1 MRKEKSMSRKITM
14 IEYNPGIYR
23 VKKLNNVPPG
33 IVVDGGIIDFNE
45 RYNEDNLRDL
55 FESLPKMQIDL
66 EVECR

>member
-1 MRKEKSMSRKITM
+1 MSRKITM
-14 IEYNPGIYR
+14 VEYNPGIYR

-45 RYNEDNLRDL
+45 RYNEENLRDL
-55 FESLPKMQIDL
+55 FEALPKMQIDL

>member
-1 MRKEKSMSRKITM
+1 MSRKITM
-14 IEYNPGIYR
+14 IEDSPGIYR

-33 IVVDGGIIDFNE
+33 IVIDGGIIDFNE

-55 FESLPKMQIDL
+55 FELLPKMQIDL

>member
-1 MRKEKSMSRKITM
+1 MSRKITM
-14 IEYNPGIYR
+14 VQLQTGLFKVI
-23 VKKLNNVPPG
+23 KLENVPPG

-55 FESLPKMQIDL
+55 FEALPKMQIDL

>member
-1 MRKEKSMSRKITM
+1 MIRKITM

-45 RYNEDNLRDL
+45 RYNEENLRDL
-55 FESLPKMQIDL
+55 FESLPKMQIEF
-66 EVECR
+66 EVECQ

>member
-1 MRKEKSMSRKITM
+1 MSRKITM
-14 IEYNPGIYR
+14 VEYNPGIYR

-55 FESLPKMQIDL
+55 FEALPKMQIDL
-66 EVECR
+66 EVTCQ

>member
-1 MRKEKSMSRKITM
+1 MSRKITM

-33 IVVDGGIIDFNE
+33 IVIDGGIIDFNE

-55 FESLPKMQIDL
+55 FEECPKMQIDL
-66 EVECR
+66 EVTCQ

>member
-1 MRKEKSMSRKITM
+1 MSRKITM
-14 IEYNPGIYR
+14 VEYNPGIYR

-55 FESLPKMQIDL
+55 FELLPKMQIDL

>member
-1 MRKEKSMSRKITM
+1 MRKEKLMSRKITM
-14 IEYNPGIYR
+14 VEYNPGIYR

-45 RYNEDNLRDL
+45 RYNEQNLRDL
-55 FESLPKMQIDL
+55 FEALPKMQIDL

>member
-55 FESLPKMQIDL
+55 FEALPKMQIDL

>member
-1 MRKEKSMSRKITM
+1 MIRKITM

-45 RYNEDNLRDL
+45 RYNEENLRDL
-55 FESLPKMQIDL
+55 FESLPKMQIEL
-66 EVECR
+66 EVECQ

>member
-1 MRKEKSMSRKITM
+1 M

-45 RYNEDNLRDL
+45 RYNEQNLRDL
-55 FESLPKMQIDL
+55 FEALPKMQIDL

>member
-1 MRKEKSMSRKITM
+1 MSRKITM

-33 IVVDGGIIDFNE
+33 IVIDGGIIDFNE

-55 FESLPKMQIDL
+55 FELLPKMQIDL

>member
-1 MRKEKSMSRKITM
+1 MSRKITM
-14 IEYNPGIYR
+14 IEHSSGIYR
-23 VKKLNNVPPG
+23 VKKIKNVPPG

-55 FESLPKMQIDL
+55 FEALPKMQIDL

>member
-1 MRKEKSMSRKITM
+1 MSRKITM

-45 RYNEDNLRDL
+45 RYSEDNLRDL
-55 FESLPKMQIDL
+55 FELLPKMQIDL

>member
-1 MRKEKSMSRKITM
+1 MSRKITM
-14 IEYNPGIYR
+14 VEYSTGIYR

-45 RYNEDNLRDL
+45 RYNEQNLRDL
-55 FESLPKMQIDL
+55 FEALPKMQIDL